1 MAFAQQQRK
10 PTLRFS
16 PEEYSDHNDLAQQQ
30 QYRQQQN
37 QSGYQSMSDSDT
49 DWHVI
54 SSALQSTSS
63 PIFLSETESYASSTR
78 IISDTDSDFE
88 HQNSIAFLPS
98 HDGTG
103 TFLLEDSSDQNTTTS
118 ASNATSS
125 VEDDDSESDEFKK
138 AIHKLM
144 ENDSSEVDITLPH
157 GGITPPSF
165 VKSNNND
172 NNVVEPPCFIPTA
185 AGLIS
190 QELTNGVS
198 SAEEMSNTLLS
209 DEANHGATRRYHNDN
224 IKFTSKKKVNL
235 DRIPIHH
242 PGIPGSS
249 TSAAI
254 LSIVWGSLRR
264 LTNHLLENDTNTV
277 DTLSTLMS
285 EAVFE
290 GCMPFSSHLHME
302 IDNSIRP
309 SSSFFEGN
317 IAI

>member
-1 MAFAQQQRK
+1 MAFAQQQRR
-10 PTLRFS
+10 PTYRFTS
-16 PEEYSDHNDLAQQQ
+16 SAFSSEEYSDNHDPAQQPQ
-30 QYRQQQN
+30 QHHAN
-37 QSGYQSMSDSDT
+37 GYQSMSDSDT

-54 SSALQSTSS
+54 SSALQSASS
-63 PIFLSETESYASSTR
+63 PIFTSETESYASSTR

-103 TFLLEDSSDQNTTTS
+103 TFLLDDSSDQNTTTS
-118 ASNATSS
+118 ASNAPSS
-125 VEDDDSESDEFKK
+125 VEDDDSDSDEFKK
-138 AIHKLM
+138 AIHRLI
-144 ENDSSEVDITLPH
+144 ENDSNEVDITLPH

-165 VKSNNND
+165 AMSSGND
-172 NNVVEPPCFIPTA
+172 IEPPSFVPTA
-185 AGLIS
+185 AGLNS
-190 QELTNGVS
+190 QDLANGVS
-198 SAEEMSNTLLS
+198 SAEEVNSTLLS
-209 DEANHGATRRYHNDN
+209 DEADDGATRRYHNDN
-224 IKFTSKKKVNL
+224 IKFTSKRQINL

-254 LSIVWGSLRR
+254 LSIVWNSLRR
-264 LTNHLLENDTNTV
+264 LTNHILENDTNTV
-277 DTLSTLMS
+277 ETLSTLMS
-285 EAVFE
+285 EAMFE

-302 IDNSIRP
+302 FDNGIRP